1 VNWPPLPALHGHWA
15 AISDEKA
22 AVLLAQLETQMEAL
36 RRSPLQP
43 PLSTSHDL
51 LSMRGI
57 DLPFY
62 ADRVLIEALLAS
74 KEQEQKAILSFVLPK
89 VGDTGD
95 DNGHGDALVV
105 LDGRNRPIHILNTS
119 VPISLGGAAQAL
131 AYLRFFCGFVWGPDG
146 GFWAVERIQD
156 LPWSGDADQGLKA
169 VATADL
175 RPLEI
180 ESETQDAFRAKGSV
194 FYARHIF
201 HAEFEIGKKGRVEM
215 FDDDPR
221 SKKGLP
227 VLADRREGPFRLID

>member
-1 VNWPPLPALHGHWA
+1 MNWPPLPALHGHWA
-15 AISDEKA
+15 AISDEEA
-22 AVLLAQLETQMEAL
+22 AVLLAQLEAL
-36 RRSPLQP
+36 RKSSSQT

-51 LSMRGI
+51 LAMRTI

-74 KEQEQKAILSFVLPK
+74 KDQEQKAILSFVLPK

-95 DNGHGDALVV
+95 DNGHSDALVV
-105 LDGRNRPIHILNTS
+105 LDGTSVPIHGLNAS

-131 AYLRFFCGFVWGPDG
+131 AYLRFFCGFLWGDDG

-156 LPWSGDADQGLKA
+156 LPWSGDADQGLKTA
-169 VATADL
+169 AAADL

-194 FYARHIF
+194 LYDRHIY
-201 HAEFEIGKKGRVEM
+201 HAEFEIEKEGIIQM
-215 FDDDPR
+215 FHDDPI
-221 SKKGLP
+221 SKKELP
-227 VLADRREGPFRLID
+227 VLADHREGPFRLID